1 MAEKNEAN
9 IISYSVLINAD
20 GKIITESRIVEV
32 DGLKGKLSPSILA
45 TLKTIIRIANTE
57 FYKIHNKIERELD
70 ARIYKD

>member
-9 IISYSVLINAD
+9 IISYSVLINAN
-20 GKIITESRIVEV
+20 GKLITESRIVEV
-32 DGLKGKLSPSILA
+32 DGLKGELNPGLLA

>member
-9 IISYSVLINAD
+9 IISYSVLINAN
-20 GKIITESRIVEV
+20 GKLITESRISEI
-32 DGLKGKLSPSILA
+32 DGLKGELDASLLA

>member
-9 IISYSVLINAD
+9 IISYSILINAN
-20 GKIITESRIVEV
+20 GKLITESRIAEV
-32 DGLKGKLSPSILA
+32 AGLKGELDASLLA

-57 FYKIHNKIERELD
+57 FYKIHKKIEDELD

>member
-9 IISYSVLINAD
+9 IISYSILINAN
-20 GKIITESRIVEV
+20 GKLITESRIAEV
-32 DGLKGKLSPSILA
+32 DGVKGELNPGLLA

-57 FYKIHNKIERELD
+57 FYKIHKKIEDELD